1 MGYAYFKSYFPIP
14 EKDNTKVREIPQ
26 DETTENDT
34 QKCVDMMRWMLPDKQ
49 YETTDWEK
57 DKISMSGE
65 NTIMY
70 FKDDVGQT
78 FRVVLSPNHG
88 ELWDFFEKNKCEF
101 KIIDLQKVVKMK
113 EY

>member
-26 DETTENDT
+26 D
-34 QKCVDMMRWMLPDKQ
+34 
-49 YETTDWEK
+49 ETTDWEK

-88 ELWDFFEKNKCEF
+88 ELWDFFEKNKCKF

>member
-26 DETTENDT
+26 D
-34 QKCVDMMRWMLPDKQ
+34 
-49 YETTDWEK
+49 ETTDWEK

-88 ELWDFFEKNKCEF
+88 ELWDFFQKNKCEF
-101 KIIDLQKVVKMK
+101 KIIDLQKVAKMK